1 MTNDVIKPTIEFLP
15 VQDVQV
21 LWRHAP
27 ILRAAVRTLHY
38 LIDNGPIGLTG
49 SMALPARFV
58 EWAAEVFEWPGYSLA
73 ELYGA
78 NSELEEHHFPPLEV
92 LHDVLVATRL
102 ARHDRGHLA
111 ISGFGQVCVRAP
123 ARLWELIT
131 CELLFNTD
139 HCRYVYEGFR
149 FDGDWDMILEVL
161 NLTVDAGAD
170 EAQICEALL
179 QASDIPAGRDPITQ
193 LIIFMNVVRPLTWA
207 GLLAEVRS
215 GSGAH
220 GDCVYVK
227 TPLWRAA
234 LALPCD
240 AQLPIRA
247 LH

>member
-1 MTNDVIKPTIEFLP
+1 M
-15 VQDVQV
+15 
-21 LWRHAP
+21 
-27 ILRAAVRTLHY
+27 
-38 LIDNGPIGLTG
+38 
-49 SMALPARFV
+49 
-58 EWAAEVFEWPGYSLA
+58 
-73 ELYGA
+73 
-78 NSELEEHHFPPLEV
+78 
-92 LHDVLVATRL
+92 
-102 ARHDRGHLA
+102 
-111 ISGFGQVCVRAP
+111 
-123 ARLWELIT
+123 
-131 CELLFNTD
+131 
-139 HCRYVYEGFR
+139 YEGFR